1 MSKKTEDIQ
10 AVDKK
15 ETLPEKEN
23 LWQVVINDLLELLG
37 IGDILN
43 YSNVIKQ
50 VAFVCFL
57 ICVAIFHIFNSHQAV
72 KMVREKN
79 TLETEIKEL
88 RWEQMSI
95 KSDLLKRSMQS
106 DIEKDIEAIGLKSL
120 KTPPYKIVVPKNE
133 N

>member
-1 MSKKTEDIQ
+1 MSKKTEEISVEEN
-10 AVDKK
+10 AA
-15 ETLPEKEN
+15 TPEKEN
-23 LWQVVINDLLELLG
+23 LWQVVVTDLLDLLG
-37 IGDILN
+37 IGDLLN
-43 YSNVIKQ
+43 YTAVIKQ

-57 ICVAIFHIFNSHQAV
+57 ICIAIFHIFNSHRAV
-72 KMVREKN
+72 RMVRDKN
-79 TLETEIKEL
+79 ILETEIKEL

-120 KTPPYKIVVPKNE
+120 KTPPYKIVVPKKNE